1 MHDVDGVNDRV
12 EAFGDSGFLVI
23 ISTVGF
29 YAISKL
35 WSVNLPHKFN
45 YELGH
50 ASRISESLE

>member
-1 MHDVDGVNDRV
+1 MRGVDGVNDRV
-12 EAFGDSGFLVI
+12 EAFGDSGYVVT

-45 YELGH
+45 HKLGQLQEFPCH
-50 ASRISESLE
+50 